1 MLLSD
6 YAKKLGIQYRTAW
19 NHYKAGKIPNAYQL
33 PSGTII
39 IPDETN
45 VNLKVAIYTRV
56 SSSENKQ
63 NLDTQ
68 LDRVRKWSILNGY
81 KINSEVQEIGSGL
94 NDNRPKLLK
103 LLNDVNV
110 GHIIVEHKDRL
121 TRFGFNYIKAL
132 LESRGG
138 SVIVINEV
146 ESNKE
151 DLIQDFVSV
160 ITSFCFQQCCPIS
173 KEFQIH
179 YSISIFRQVIGFKSS
194 LNVILSNPILSS
206 AVKTL
211 FVLEFKE
218 RSLFPNVDL
227 EMANS
232 LATPPAIS
240 FV

>member
-45 VNLKVAIYTRV
+45 VNLKVAIYIRV

-110 GHIIVEHKDRL
+110 GYIIVEHKDRL

-160 ITSFCFQQCCPIS
+160 ITSFCARIYGQRRS
-173 KEFQIH
+173 K
-179 YSISIFRQVIGFKSS
+179 R
-194 LNVILSNPILSS
+194 
-206 AVKTL
+206 KTEKL
-211 FVLEFKE
+211 LEGLKE
-218 RSLFPNVDL
+218 D
-227 EMANS
+227 E
-232 LATPPAIS
+232 
-240 FV
+240 